1 MKKYKMVRKATMQDL
16 DSIFDL
22 VKAFAT
28 SFHPQKELFI
38 QSFENILNDNKAFAY
53 VAESDNKVVGYS
65 LGFIHSTFFANGNV
79 AWLEEI
85 MIDEKFRREG
95 IGSELVK
102 AFEQKAIDNDCR
114 LIALATRRAAD
125 FYSSLGYEE
134 SATYFRKL
142 L

>member
-1 MKKYKMVRKATMQDL
+1 MVRKATIQDL
-16 DSIFDL
+16 DSI
-22 VKAFAT
+22 
-28 SFHPQKELFI
+28 
-38 QSFENILNDNKAFAY
+38 
-53 VAESDNKVVGYS
+53 
-65 LGFIHSTFFANGNV
+65 FFANGNV

-85 MIDEKFRREG
+85 MVDEKFRRTG

-102 AFEQKAIDNDCR
+102 AFEQKAIDSDCK

-125 FYSSLGYEE
+125 FYSAIGYEE